1 MAKKCPKCEC
11 PAGEKWAVPFADFL
25 SLLLALFI
33 ALYALASAN
42 IEKQKA
48 LKEEFVKIYSFNT
61 LSQTLAEP
69 EEDEPASTIDKET
82 NKDTPKKEQGKDSNF
97 DKAMEALSELEN
109 KNTKDGNLAEVSD
122 GVMMT
127 LPANLLFESGKS
139 EITGEYGSLFLSR
152 IAKIISMMPAD
163 TEVNIKGF
171 AEEQE
176 ITKNSKYQDA
186 LELSTARANN
196 VLREL
201 IRYKVPKDR
210 LFSSGY
216 GSKKVNPY
224 QKQVG
229 DKTNNNRKV
238 EFEVKTTRG
247 SENEPGIESIFEE
260 LKR

>member
-33 ALYALASAN
+33 ALYALASVN

-69 EEDEPASTIDKET
+69 EENEQTATTDQEKE
-82 NKDTPKKEQGKDSNF
+82 KSELGKDYNF
-97 DKAMEALSELEN
+97 EKAMEELSELEN
-109 KNTKDGNLAEVSD
+109 KNTKDGNLSEVSD
-122 GVMMT
+122 GVLMT

-171 AEEQE
+171 AEDQE
-176 ITKNSKYQDA
+176 IIKNSKYQDA

-216 GSKKVNPY
+216 GSKKTNPY
-224 QKQVG
+224 QKQTG
-229 DKTNNNRKV
+229 DKTNSNRKV
-238 EFEVKTTRG
+238 EFEVKSTKN